1 MGFGALSLSPTVS
14 VIGFWI
20 SYADYF
26 GVYIHVPYIPA
37 LGRARGCTAFDP
49 SDVSLSAPAR
59 FWWVYTYSNRETPCW
74 FYVPIWY
81 LPIWQSV
88 QYSSRSSV
96 VTAKFPAAQSN
107 RSDDISSE
115 LYHFGELF
123 TEQVWQINVM
133 IWFRSAI
140 QCWSQYPY
148 CNHVGCLLLKRNKR
162 KFEKNKIHKVKDLL
176 FNIRRK
182 AFSWPSVG

>member
-1 MGFGALSLSPTVS
+1 MFLSVRLPGFG
-14 VIGFWI
+14 GFIPIPIEKPHVGSTSRSGI
-20 SYADYF
+20 SQY
-26 GVYIHVPYIPA
+26 GSRV
-37 LGRARGCTAFDP
+37 
-49 SDVSLSAPAR
+49 
-59 FWWVYTYSNRETPCW
+59 
-74 FYVPIWY
+74 
-81 LPIWQSV
+81 V